1 MSEKMKKDDN
11 MTFAA
16 VDGQPVPQAEEPEE
30 PKTDEMTEEKP
41 GTFKKV
47 IHVITAPARWVGRK
61 LKEAP
66 TSALV
71 GGVIGGGMTLGA
83 KAIYDH
89 FVKKGN
95 TDTDEDETETDS
107 VENESVADNIIDFN
121 GPTDDVDEA
130 M

>member
-11 MTFAA
+11 MTFAK

-41 GTFKKV
+41 GAFKKV
-47 IHVITAPARWVGRK
+47 IRVITAPARWVGGK

-66 TSALV
+66 ASALV
-71 GGVIGGGMTLGA
+71 GGVIGGGMTLGT

-89 FVKKGN
+89 FVKKGD
-95 TDTDEDETETDS
+95 TDTDEDEIDS
-107 VENESVADNIIDFN
+107 GENENVADNIIGFN
-121 GPTDDVDEA
+121 GPTDDVEDEA

>member
-11 MTFAA
+11 MTFVA

-30 PKTDEMTEEKP
+30 PKNDEEKTEDKP
-41 GTFKKV
+41 HGFKKV

-66 TSALV
+66 ASALV
-71 GGVIGGGMTLGA
+71 GGMIGGGVTLGA
-83 KAIYDH
+83 KVIYDH
-89 FVKKGN
+89 FAGKGN
-95 TDTDEDETETDS
+95 TDSGEDETGED
-107 VENESVADNIIDFN
+107 ESVVDNIVEFG
-121 GPTDDVDEA
+121 GPTDDVEDEA